1 MTEHDLDKLLG
12 GFAADT
18 LTPEERRKLYQAAI
32 EDQEVVHQPAD
43 ERSLKDLLSDPTVRR
58 RLSEAVGPDDPQRSG
73 PSWLAWFRKPAGVAF
88 AGGLALALLA
98 LFFGIRTYDERAI
111 EPVDRRPNEN
121 VAAPGTGLPSEA
133 PQAQPSPSP
142 LLPPR
147 IDGPA
152 ATIGD
157 GQNHMGTMAPDQDP
171 SQVGA
176 RDLFYRALSGPAG
189 KATQAARGRRSLAEP
204 AETQRAESKAERF
217 VNPRKS
223 AGFSTEQAPLGFR
236 YGFIT
241 VGATG
246 REEEISEAAVRIG
259 SGSTKLT
266 VEANQASYLQVWR
279 TAVDRS
285 AQLLLPDKET
295 GKISLKIAAG
305 QREQISLPPE
315 TEPMT
320 LTIRLSRMPFGPIA
334 RQEAVL
340 LGRLSSRQ
348 LTQTIAPG
356 EPSGLPE
363 HATYVVRQD
372 SSPDAQVVAT
382 IRLGR

>member
-18 LTPEERRKLYQAAI
+18 LAPEERRKLYQAAI
-32 EDQEVVHQPAD
+32 EDQKVVHQPAD

-58 RLSEAVGPDDPQRSG
+58 RLSEAVGADDPQRSG
-73 PSWLAWFRKPAGVAF
+73 TSWLAWFRTPARVAF
-88 AGGLALALLA
+88 GGGLALALLA

-111 EPVDRRPNEN
+111 EPLDRPRNEN
-121 VAAPGTGLPSEA
+121 AAAPGTGLPSEA
-133 PQAQPSPSP
+133 LQASPSPSP
-142 LLPPR
+142 LPPR

-152 ATIGD
+152 AMIED

-176 RDLFYRALSGPAG
+176 RDLFYRALLGGG
-189 KATQAARGRRSLAEP
+189 KTTQPQAAPGRRSLAEP
-204 AETQRAESKAERF
+204 AETQRAESNPERF
-217 VNPRKS
+217 VDPRKS
-223 AGFSTEQAPLGFR
+223 AGISTEQAPLGFR

-259 SGSTKLT
+259 SGSIKLT

-279 TAVDRS
+279 TTVDRS

-315 TEPMT
+315 AEPMT
-320 LTIRLSRMPFGPIA
+320 VTIRLSRMPFGPIT

-340 LGRLSSRQ
+340 LGRLSSQQ

-382 IRLGR
+382 VLLGR

>member
-1 MTEHDLDKLLG
+1 
-12 GFAADT
+12 
-18 LTPEERRKLYQAAI
+18 
-32 EDQEVVHQPAD
+32 
-43 ERSLKDLLSDPTVRR
+43 
-58 RLSEAVGPDDPQRSG
+58 
-73 PSWLAWFRKPAGVAF
+73 
-88 AGGLALALLA
+88 
-98 LFFGIRTYDERAI
+98 
-111 EPVDRRPNEN
+111 
-121 VAAPGTGLPSEA
+121 
-133 PQAQPSPSP
+133 
-142 LLPPR
+142 
-147 IDGPA
+147 
-152 ATIGD
+152 
-157 GQNHMGTMAPDQDP
+157 MAPDQDP

-204 AETQRAESKAERF
+204 AETQRAESKAERL

-223 AGFSTEQAPLGFR
+223 AGIPTEQAPLGFR

-320 LTIRLSRMPFGPIA
+320 LTIRLSRMPFGPIT

-340 LGRLSSRQ
+340 LGRLSSGQ